1 MGAKPREK
9 ETHVG
14 GKHEVQHTRPRFW
27 TRPHE
32 GGVLLGLIFAM
43 LAMTPSLIPR
53 TWLFQGLVSGVT
65 AALGYLVAVCS
76 PGA

>member
-1 MGAKPREK
+1 MSGGRE
-9 ETHVG
+9 G
-14 GKHEVQHTRPRFW
+14 RRTRPRFW